1 MRSNTPSRLARH
13 ARAFFSVIGMCG
25 MLGAVHA
32 ADKLVVQAGVPA
44 PNTNAIAIYVAKQ
57 ACLFRDEGL
66 QVDIQYSSGAPLATQ
81 LVASNKADIALVSY
95 EPYLLGHDK
104 GIRGKFF
111 YQAFDRLIYFIG
123 VPVDSDIKT
132 IADLKGK
139 KIGVSNMGS
148 ATVIVG
154 KSMLRGAGVEPTDS
168 MFLPV
173 GIGDSAMA
181 ALRGGQVQ
189 AVALWDA
196 AFAGLE
202 RSGAKFRYLYHPE
215 ISSFGNGGYFASDR
229 TLGEKR
235 DQLER
240 FSRALAKANLFM
252 LANPQQTLEM
262 YWRANPAGKPAGDAA
277 SATETGMAEI
287 RFKSPYFER
296 KKDDNFGRLDEVL
309 YEKYQRMMKEEGSLP
324 SLVPV
329 KSFMDAS
336 LLPAANRFDRDAA
349 MQKAR
354 AWTGS
359 EVCN

>member
-1 MRSNTPSRLARH
+1 MRSNFKARLARQ
-13 ARAFFSVIGMCG
+13 ATAIFSAIGLCG
-25 MLGAVHA
+25 LLGAAHA

-66 QVDIQYSSGAPLATQ
+66 QVDLQYTSGAPLATQ
-81 LVASNKADIALVSY
+81 LVAGDKADIALVSY
-95 EPYLLGHDK
+95 EPYLLGYDK

-123 VPVDSDIKT
+123 VPVDSDIKS

-154 KSMLRGAGVEPTDS
+154 KSMLRSAGLEPVDS
-168 MFLPV
+168 AFLPV
-173 GIGDSAMA
+173 GIGDSALA
-181 ALRGGQVQ
+181 ALRGNQVQ

-215 ISSFGNGGYFASDR
+215 IADFGNGGYFASDK
-229 TLGEKR
+229 TLASKR

-262 YWRANPAGKPAGDAA
+262 YWRANPAGKSGLDAA
-277 SATETGMAEI
+277 SANEKGMAEI

-296 KKDDNFGRLDEVL
+296 KKDDTFGRLDEVL
-309 YEKYQRMMKEEGSLP
+309 YEKYQKMMKEEGSLAT
-324 SLVPV
+324 LVPV
-329 KSFMDAS
+329 KSFMDGS
-336 LLPAANRFDRDAA
+336 LLPAANRFDRDAV